1 MEPERRWRIVVSLTG
16 STLAGVVGFVC
27 WWRTVPGLWEL
38 ATFTPTGPIRPMGLV
53 GYLMLGVIV
62 SFFLWPLV
70 TLIALL
76 SQRSVS
82 GAAAALGLIALLLPV
97 VNFVLFWVIILV
109 RGIELSP

>member
-1 MEPERRWRIVVSLTG
+1 
-16 STLAGVVGFVC
+16 
-27 WWRTVPGLWEL
+27 
-38 ATFTPTGPIRPMGLV
+38 MGLV

-62 SFFLWPLV
+62 FVFLWPLV
-70 TLIALL
+70 TLAALL
-76 SQRSVS
+76 SNRPIS